1 MDDKDVKVGWMENWW
16 NVHDSK
22 IMKKVD
28 E

>member
-1 MDDKDVKVGWMENWW
+1 MDDNDVKVGWMENWW
-16 NVHDSK
+16 RVHDSK